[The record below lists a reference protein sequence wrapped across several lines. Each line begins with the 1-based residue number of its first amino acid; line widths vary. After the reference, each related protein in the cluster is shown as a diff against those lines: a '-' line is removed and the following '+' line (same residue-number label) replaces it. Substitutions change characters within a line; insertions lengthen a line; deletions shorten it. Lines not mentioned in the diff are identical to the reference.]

1 MGIWIKSQSGGLG
14 KYIKIKPPIVEYKEE
29 PDPESPFPLLTDEV
43 IAVNVVGIDMAGSIE
58 LLGTYPTEAQAKRVL
73 DEIEEHIVNLYQL
86 QAMGEAPFKYGPV
99 YVMPPA
105 EEA

>member
-29 PDPESPFPLLTDEV
+29 PDPENPFPLLTDEV
-43 IAVNVVGIDMAGSIE
+43 IAINVVGIDMAGSIE

-73 DEIEEHIVNLYQL
+73 DEIEVYISESEFLRRNRTGGYQDT
-86 QAMGEAPFKYGPV
+86 V
-99 YVMPPA
+99 YHMPPA
-105 EEA
+105 EQEG